1 MIFTS
6 SSNLTRVLMQY
17 SIIMKVTMNSFHF
30 SYSIFASQ
38 KLFHEHPGVTVLSCS
53 THMKHFL
60 VFSAR
65 EPVLVME
72 FERLQNLEAVGEEV
86 SILVFQISTV
96 YVTHSLDKNIGKIT
110 NMVIKDQ
117 LVLMHIVPLSRLL
130 HKKIFWELFGLLK

>member
-53 THMKHFL
+53 THEKNIFL
-60 VFSAR
+60 FS
-65 EPVLVME
+65 V
-72 FERLQNLEAVGEEV
+72 Q
-86 SILVFQISTV
+86 
-96 YVTHSLDKNIGKIT
+96 HSLY
-110 NMVIKDQ
+110 V
-117 LVLMHIVPLSRLL
+117 
-130 HKKIFWELFGLLK
+130 